1 MTTLQ
6 VHVGGSFGDT
16 QRRVL
21 TAVERHESGE
31 DVTETH
37 LTFENWQTFARV
49 MTANRLEL
57 LRHVH
62 RTPPRS
68 TLALSKAL
76 GRDYKRVHEDVEALV
91 AAGLLDRDATG
102 LHADYDAIQIAL

>member
-21 TAVERHESGE
+21 TAVERHESGK

-49 MTANRLEL
+49 MTANR
-57 LRHVH
+57 
-62 RTPPRS
+62 
-68 TLALSKAL
+68 
-76 GRDYKRVHEDVEALV
+76 
-91 AAGLLDRDATG
+91 
-102 LHADYDAIQIAL
+102 